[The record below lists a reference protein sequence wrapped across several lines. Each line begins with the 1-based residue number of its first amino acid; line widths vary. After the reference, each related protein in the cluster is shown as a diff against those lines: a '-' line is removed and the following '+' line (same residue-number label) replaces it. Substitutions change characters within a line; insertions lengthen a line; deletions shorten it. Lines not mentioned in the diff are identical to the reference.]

1 MMDGMIEDIRGFVV
15 LLDTKLQE
23 VVPRQE
29 CLYDWELIPG
39 GATFV
44 VTSHHTFDIR
54 GKEVSYMAIFAR
66 GSGQPVDDGLVFAG
80 VLAEAPV
87 AGPAEMLVGRGTRA
101 IDMGGE

>member
-1 MMDGMIEDIRGFVV
+1 MMTNVIEDIRGYVV
-15 LLDTKLQE
+15 LLDSDLQE

-29 CLYDWELIPG
+29 CLYDWDLIPG

-44 VTSHHTFDIR
+44 VTSHHTFDIQ
-54 GKEVSYMAIFAR
+54 GKEVSYMAIFGR
-66 GSGQPVDDGLVFAG
+66 GSEQPVDDGLVFVG

-101 IDMGGE
+101 IEMGGG